1 MKIIIIGSGVAGLTA
16 GYRLCKSNE
25 IIIFEKD
32 AEIGGWL
39 QVTARTVQEKV
50 IL

>member
-32 AEIGGWL
+32 GNRGMV